1 MRAWAEG
8 LPQNIMIALILMKQ
22 NNLVL
27 NSMALIMNFMS
38 PRKNVISVVQNSQG
52 NFILFFFVL
61 LLFIQHII

>member
-1 MRAWAEG
+1 MG

-61 LLFIQHII
+61 LLFIEHII

>member
-61 LLFIQHII
+61 LLFIEHII